1 MERKYKF
8 YMLCRDAGRQTP
20 FLRADGSP
28 LITTAVN
35 EREAWNKFKN
45 TLEARFVTPDFLC
58 EVDLVPVKNGASASA
73 EAQSA
78 ASSDSKVELDSAME
92 GLANVLREQGKLV
105 RKSF

>member
-8 YMLCRDAGRQTP
+8 YMLCRDVGKQMP

-28 LITTAVN
+28 MITTAVN

-58 EVDLVPVKNGASASA
+58 EVDLVPIKNGTASAP
-73 EAQSA
+73 ETEQVQ
-78 ASSDSKVELDSAME
+78 DSRVELDSAME
-92 GLANVLREQGKLV
+92 GLANVLKEQGKLV
-105 RKSF
+105 RKNF

>member
-8 YMLCRDAGRQTP
+8 YMLCRDMGKQMP

-28 LITTAVN
+28 MLTTAVN

-58 EVDLVPVKNGASASA
+58 EVDLVPVKNGAAVVPEVEKEQA
-73 EAQSA
+73 L
-78 ASSDSKVELDSAME
+78 DSRVEL
-92 GLANVLREQGKLV
+92 
-105 RKSF
+105 